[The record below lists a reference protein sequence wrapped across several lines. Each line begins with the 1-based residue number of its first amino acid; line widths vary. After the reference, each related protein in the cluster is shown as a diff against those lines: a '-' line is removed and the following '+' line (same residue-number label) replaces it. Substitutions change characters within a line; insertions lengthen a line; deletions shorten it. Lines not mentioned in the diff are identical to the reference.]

1 MNIFQVV
8 ESFFG
13 FGPKSTP
20 AAHSQFQ
27 NVIDETGKII
37 DTVETSVTNLQP
49 FVAVYPP
56 LAGYLSAISIAVHA
70 LDGWVD
76 TLETPAVPAPPVPVN
91 LLTTP
96 APEPSV
102 PAAPGATPTANL

>member
-20 AAHSQFQ
+20 AAPSQFQ
-27 NVIDETGKII
+27 TVIDETGKII

-76 TLETPAVPAPPVPVN
+76 TLETPAATPAAPAPPVP
-91 LLTTP
+91 TP
-96 APEPSV
+96 APEPAV
-102 PAAPGATPTANL
+102 PAAPGQTPTANL